1 MGRPV
6 RIFLIATAAVLALI
20 VFAAVM
26 FAITFDPNDYKDEVS
41 EGVAETTGRE
51 LVIEGDISL
60 SFFPWFAIEVGRTEL
75 GNAPGFG
82 DTPFASFESARLSVQ
97 IMPLLLRREIVVG
110 TAALDS
116 LRVNLQ
122 VNEQGKTNWEDFGEA
137 GAAEAEPAAAEEPGS
152 TSATIDVAAIEVIDA
167 ALTYADAS
175 TGDRFV
181 LSELNLVSGRVAV
194 GETVP
199 LDGGFAFSLEPAG
212 ISGRIDVDLA
222 VNFDTDAAR
231 ISIADLVVDGEV
243 DGVAAVPATIRFE
256 APAIEVQ
263 TEAQTADVGAI
274 DLQLMSV
281 NLRADVEPFSYAGD
295 PQPNATIDIAAFSP
309 RTLMAELGIEAPETA
324 DPDAIG
330 NLRVEANA
338 GVSARAISLSDLVL
352 VLDDTTFR
360 GRISVPREPNG
371 FFELDLAGDSIDI
384 ARYMAP
390 ASEGGGTSGEAS
402 ETAEIPVDLIRAF
415 NARGNLSIARANL
428 GNILFENVTVS
439 LNSDD
444 GVLRIHPIAAD
455 FFDGGYRGDIRIDA
469 SGDVPSIAVNESIND
484 VNLAPMARAMF
495 EVENITGILNGTFQ
509 LGGRGPDMNAIRRDL
524 DGRMSIELSDGAWEG
539 TDVWYEMRRARS
551 YFKGIEQPQPPA
563 TPRTQFSTMKASGVV
578 TDGVMQNDD
587 FFAELPF
594 MQMTGKGSVNFV
606 EATVDYSVT
615 GRVLEKPEFMTDV
628 SPEEL
633 EDFTSAVIPFR
644 ISGSLASPTIRPDVE
659 AMLKDRAEEEAK
671 KLIMDKL
678 FGEDEQPPADGE
690 PPPEGEEVP
699 PEEEK
704 DLEEQLKDEAR
715 KRLKDLLGG

>member
-6 RIFLIATAAVLALI
+6 RIFFFAIGALVALI
-20 VFAAVM
+20 VVAAVM
-26 FAITFDPNDYKDEVS
+26 FAVTFDPNDYKDDVS
-41 EGVAETTGRE
+41 EGVGEATGRD

-60 SFFPWFAIEVGRTEL
+60 SFFPWLAIEIGRTEL
-75 GNAPGFG
+75 GNAPGFD

-97 IMPLLLRREIVVG
+97 ILPLLLRREIVVG
-110 TAALDS
+110 TAALGS

-122 VNEQGKTNWEDFGEA
+122 VNEQGKANWEDFGEA
-137 GAAEAEPAAAEEPGS
+137 SAADDEPADTGEPAA
-152 TSATIDVAAIEVIDA
+152 TTATIDVAAVEVIDA
-167 ALTYADAS
+167 ALTYSDTS

-181 LSELNLVSGRVAV
+181 LNELNLVSGRVMA

-212 ISGRIDVDLA
+212 ISGRIDIDLA

-231 ISIADLVVDGEV
+231 ISIVDLVVDGEV
-243 DGVAAVPATIRFE
+243 DGVAAVPATMRLE
-256 APAIEVQ
+256 APAIELQ
-263 TEAQTADVGAI
+263 TGAQTANVGAI

-281 NLRADVEPFSYAGD
+281 NLRAVVEPFSYAGD
-295 PQPNATIDIAAFSP
+295 PQPDATIDIAAFSP
-309 RTLMAELGIEAPETA
+309 RTLMAELGVEAPETA
-324 DPDAIG
+324 DPDALDK
-330 NLRVEANA
+330 LRVEAKA
-338 GVSARAISLSDLVL
+338 GVTARAISLTDLVL
-352 VLDDTTFR
+352 VLDDTTFK
-360 GRISVPREPNG
+360 GQLSVPREPKG
-371 FFELDLAGDSIDI
+371 FYELDLSGDSIDV
-384 ARYMAP
+384 ARYMEP
-390 ASEGGGTSGEAS
+390 ASEAGAASGEAS
-402 ETAEIPVDLIRAF
+402 STAEIPVDLVRAF
-415 NARGNLSIARANL
+415 NARGKLSIVRANL
-428 GNILFENVTVS
+428 GNILFENVTVG
-439 LNSDD
+439 LNSAD

-469 SGDVPSIAVNESIND
+469 SGDVPSIAVNESIKD

-495 EVENITGILNGTFQ
+495 EVENITGSVNGSFQ
-509 LGGRGPDMNAIRRDL
+509 LGGRGVDMNAIRRDL
-524 DGRMSIELSDGAWEG
+524 DGRMSVELSDGAWQG

-551 YFKGIEQPQPPA
+551 YFKGLEQPQPPA
-563 TPRTQFSTMKASGVV
+563 TPQTQFSTMKASGVV

-594 MQMTGKGSVNFV
+594 MQMTGRGSVNFV

-644 ISGSLASPTIRPDVE
+644 ISGSLASPSIRPDVE

-678 FGEDEQPPADGE
+678 FKNDEQPPAEGE
-690 PPPEGEEVP
+690 PPPEGEAQ

-704 DLEEQLKDEAR
+704 DIEEQLKDEAR

>member
-6 RIFLIATAAVLALI
+6 RIFFFAIGALVALI
-20 VFAAVM
+20 VVAAVM
-26 FAITFDPNDYKDEVS
+26 FAVTFDPNDYKDDVS
-41 EGVAETTGRE
+41 EGVGEATGRD

-60 SFFPWFAIEVGRTEL
+60 SFFPWLAIEIGRTEL
-75 GNAPGFG
+75 GNAPGFD

-97 IMPLLLRREIVVG
+97 ILPLLLRREIVVG
-110 TAALDS
+110 TAALGS

-122 VNEQGKTNWEDFGEA
+122 VNEQGKANWEDFGEA
-137 GAAEAEPAAAEEPGS
+137 SAADDEPADTGEPAA
-152 TSATIDVAAIEVIDA
+152 TTATIDVAAVEVIDA
-167 ALTYADAS
+167 ALTYSDTS

-181 LSELNLVSGRVAV
+181 LNELNLVSGRVMA

-212 ISGRIDVDLA
+212 ISGRIDIDLA

-231 ISIADLVVDGEV
+231 ISIVDLVVDGEV
-243 DGVAAVPATIRFE
+243 DGVAAVPATMRLE
-256 APAIEVQ
+256 APAIELQ
-263 TEAQTADVGAI
+263 TGAQTANVGAI

-281 NLRADVEPFSYAGD
+281 NLRAVVEPFSYAGD
-295 PQPNATIDIAAFSP
+295 PQPDATIDIAAFSP
-309 RTLMAELGIEAPETA
+309 RTLMAELGVEAPETA
-324 DPDAIG
+324 DPDALDK
-330 NLRVEANA
+330 LRVEAKA
-338 GVSARAISLSDLVL
+338 GVTARAISLTDLVL
-352 VLDDTTFR
+352 VLDDTTFK
-360 GRISVPREPNG
+360 GQLSVPREPKG
-371 FFELDLAGDSIDI
+371 FYELDLSGDSIDV
-384 ARYMAP
+384 ARYMEP
-390 ASEGGGTSGEAS
+390 ASEAGAASGEAS
-402 ETAEIPVDLIRAF
+402 STAEIPVDLVRAF
-415 NARGNLSIARANL
+415 NARGKLSIVRANL
-428 GNILFENVTVS
+428 GNILFENVTVG
-439 LNSDD
+439 LNSAD

-469 SGDVPSIAVNESIND
+469 SGDVPSIAVNESIKD

-495 EVENITGILNGTFQ
+495 EVENITGSVNGSFQ
-509 LGGRGPDMNAIRRDL
+509 LGGRGVDMNAIRRDL

-551 YFKGIEQPQPPA
+551 YFQGLEQPQPPA
-563 TPRTQFSTMKASGVV
+563 TPQTQFSTMKASGVV

-594 MQMTGKGSVNFV
+594 MQMTGRGSVNFV

-644 ISGSLASPTIRPDVE
+644 ISGSLASPSIRPDVE

-678 FGEDEQPPADGE
+678 FKNDEQPPAEGE
-690 PPPEGEEVP
+690 PPPEGEAQ

-704 DLEEQLKDEAR
+704 DIEEQLKDEAR

>member
-6 RIFLIATAAVLALI
+6 RIFFFAIGALVALI
-20 VFAAVM
+20 VVAAVM
-26 FAITFDPNDYKDEVS
+26 FAVTFDPNDYKDDVS
-41 EGVAETTGRE
+41 EGVGEATGRD

-60 SFFPWFAIEVGRTEL
+60 SFFPWLAIEIGRTEL
-75 GNAPGFG
+75 GNAPGFD

-97 IMPLLLRREIVVG
+97 ILPLLLRREIVVG
-110 TAALDS
+110 TAALGS

-122 VNEQGKTNWEDFGEA
+122 VNEQGKANWEDFGEA
-137 GAAEAEPAAAEEPGS
+137 SAADDEPADTGEPAA
-152 TSATIDVAAIEVIDA
+152 TTATIDVAAVEVIDA
-167 ALTYADAS
+167 ALTYSDTS

-181 LSELNLVSGRVAV
+181 LNELNLVSGRVMA

-212 ISGRIDVDLA
+212 ISGRIDIDLA

-231 ISIADLVVDGEV
+231 ISIVDLVVDGEV
-243 DGVAAVPATIRFE
+243 DGVAAVPATMRLE
-256 APAIEVQ
+256 APAIELQ
-263 TEAQTADVGAI
+263 TGAQTANVGAI

-281 NLRADVEPFSYAGD
+281 NLRAVVEPFSYAGD
-295 PQPNATIDIAAFSP
+295 PQPDATIDIAAFSP
-309 RTLMAELGIEAPETA
+309 RTLMAELGVEAPETA
-324 DPDAIG
+324 DPDALDK
-330 NLRVEANA
+330 LRVEAKA
-338 GVSARAISLSDLVL
+338 GVTARAISLTDLVL
-352 VLDDTTFR
+352 VLDDTTFK
-360 GRISVPREPNG
+360 GQLSVPREPKG
-371 FFELDLAGDSIDI
+371 FYELDLSGDSIDV
-384 ARYMAP
+384 ARYMEP
-390 ASEGGGTSGEAS
+390 ASEAGAASGEAS
-402 ETAEIPVDLIRAF
+402 STAEIPVDLVRAF
-415 NARGNLSIARANL
+415 NARGKLSIVRANL
-428 GNILFENVTVS
+428 GNILFENVTVG
-439 LNSDD
+439 LNSAD

-469 SGDVPSIAVNESIND
+469 SGDVPSIAVNESIKD

-495 EVENITGILNGTFQ
+495 EVENITGSVNGSFQ
-509 LGGRGPDMNAIRRDL
+509 LGGRGVDMNAIRRDL
-524 DGRMSIELSDGAWEG
+524 DGRMSVELSDGAWQG

-551 YFKGIEQPQPPA
+551 YFKGLEQPQPPA
-563 TPRTQFSTMKASGVV
+563 TPQTQFSTMKACGVV

-594 MQMTGKGSVNFV
+594 MQMTGRGSVNFV

-644 ISGSLASPTIRPDVE
+644 ISGSLASPSIRPDVE

-678 FGEDEQPPADGE
+678 FKNDEQPPAEGE
-690 PPPEGEEVP
+690 PPPEGEAQ

-704 DLEEQLKDEAR
+704 DIEEQLKDEAR

>member
-6 RIFLIATAAVLALI
+6 RIFFFAIGALVALI
-20 VFAAVM
+20 VVAAVM
-26 FAITFDPNDYKDEVS
+26 FAVTFDPNDYKDDVS
-41 EGVAETTGRE
+41 EGVGEATGRD

-60 SFFPWFAIEVGRTEL
+60 SFFPWLAIEIGRTEL
-75 GNAPGFG
+75 GNAPGFD

-97 IMPLLLRREIVVG
+97 ILPLLLRREIVVG
-110 TAALDS
+110 TAALGS

-122 VNEQGKTNWEDFGEA
+122 VNEQGKANWEDFGEA
-137 GAAEAEPAAAEEPGS
+137 SAADDEPADTGEPAA
-152 TSATIDVAAIEVIDA
+152 TTATIDVAAVEVIDA
-167 ALTYADAS
+167 ALTYSDTS

-181 LSELNLVSGRVAV
+181 LNELNLVSGRVMA

-212 ISGRIDVDLA
+212 ISGRIDIDLA

-231 ISIADLVVDGEV
+231 ISIVDLVVDGEV
-243 DGVAAVPATIRFE
+243 DGVAAVPATMRLE
-256 APAIEVQ
+256 APAIELQ
-263 TEAQTADVGAI
+263 TGAQTANVGAI

-281 NLRADVEPFSYAGD
+281 NLRAVVEPFSYAGD
-295 PQPNATIDIAAFSP
+295 PQPDATIDIAAFSP
-309 RTLMAELGIEAPETA
+309 RTLMAELGVEAPETA
-324 DPDAIG
+324 DPDALDK
-330 NLRVEANA
+330 LRVEAKA
-338 GVSARAISLSDLVL
+338 GVTARAISLTDLVL
-352 VLDDTTFR
+352 VLDDTTFK
-360 GRISVPREPNG
+360 GQLSVPREPKG
-371 FFELDLAGDSIDI
+371 FYELDLSGDSIDV
-384 ARYMAP
+384 ARYMEP
-390 ASEGGGTSGEAS
+390 ASEAGAASGEAS
-402 ETAEIPVDLIRAF
+402 STAEIPVDLVRAF
-415 NARGNLSIARANL
+415 NARGKLSIVRANL
-428 GNILFENVTVS
+428 GNILFENVTVG
-439 LNSDD
+439 LNSAD

-469 SGDVPSIAVNESIND
+469 SGDVPSIAVNESIKD

-495 EVENITGILNGTFQ
+495 EVENITGSVNGSFQ
-509 LGGRGPDMNAIRRDL
+509 LGGRGVDMNAIRRDL
-524 DGRMSIELSDGAWEG
+524 DGRMSIELSDGAWQG

-551 YFKGIEQPQPPA
+551 YFKGLEQPQPPA
-563 TPRTQFSTMKASGVV
+563 TPQTQFSTMKASGVV

-594 MQMTGKGSVNFV
+594 MQMTGRGSVNFV

-644 ISGSLASPTIRPDVE
+644 ISGSLASPSIRPDVE

-678 FGEDEQPPADGE
+678 FKNDEQPPAEGE
-690 PPPEGEEVP
+690 PPPEGEAQ

-704 DLEEQLKDEAR
+704 DIEEQLKDEAR